1 MNIKDFHI
9 SSKMEN
15 VSLDLA
21 IFEES
26 DTYIVLKFQ
35 MKAEEKIV
43 PSEVKIEWT
52 VPVDNVLSVWTP
64 LGSFT
69 RFIQPNWRRTKS
81 ESKTAVGAPVLSLVN
96 HDGTNAC
103 TIAISDPKTPTEVGA
118 GASEEDAV
126 FYCNVKFF
134 TAYISP
140 IDFYEAYIR
149 IDFENLPFTDS
160 VRGVNQW
167 WETAF
172 GYEKADVP
180 SDAYLPMDSAWY
192 SFHQALDPEELIEEC
207 RRSSALGMKTI
218 IIDDG
223 WQTDDNNRGYSY
235 CGDWK
240 LATGKIPSMKA
251 LTEEIHK
258 LGMKVM
264 LWYSVPFVGI
274 YSKAYER
281 FKDMALT
288 SDKNGDV
295 LVVDIRYKEV
305 RDYLVDT
312 YVNAVRDFDLDG
324 LKLDFIDRFR
334 LTADSP
340 AVNDRMDIPSVEDAL
355 EALLC
360 EAKAELVKLR
370 PDILLEFRQSYMG
383 PTVLKYGNMI
393 RVRDCPYDSMRN
405 RTHIIDLR
413 LTSGKT
419 AVHSDMIMWNKY
431 APTETAARQLI
442 STLFGVPQVSVR
454 LIDMPREHCE
464 AIRFWLDFYT
474 KNIDVLHSED
484 MKVKNPE
491 MGYSQ
496 VVTRKGGSLIG
507 VNYANVPFDIERLS
521 DDGAHYTL
529 INSSDAPY
537 VCVSAREDMGDCS
550 VRIFDCVGRL
560 LKDVS
565 INICAGALMLDVPVC
580 GFAEISAK

>member
-1 MNIKDFHI
+1 MNIGNF
-9 SSKMEN
+9 SVTSKMEN
-15 VSLDLA
+15 IKFDLSV
-21 IFEES
+21 FEKN
-26 DTYIVLKFQ
+26 DNYTVLRFQ

-43 PSEVKIEWT
+43 PSEVKVEWT

-64 LGSFT
+64 LAGFT

-134 TAYISP
+134 TSYISP

-149 IDFENLPFTDS
+149 IDFENIPFIDS
-160 VRGVNQW
+160 VRKVNLW
-167 WETAF
+167 WESDF
-172 GYEKADVP
+172 GFVKADVP

-192 SFHQALDPEELIEEC
+192 SFHQTLDPDALLEEC
-207 RRSSALGMKTI
+207 RLSSELGMKTL

-235 CGDWK
+235 CGDWE

-251 LTEEIHK
+251 LTDEIHK

-264 LWYSVPFVGI
+264 LWYSVPFVGV

-288 SDKNGDV
+288 SDKNGEV

-305 RDYLVDT
+305 RDYLVET
-312 YVNAVRDFDLDG
+312 YVNAVKDFGLDG

-355 EALLC
+355 EALLA
-360 EAKAELVKLR
+360 EAKTELVKIY

-419 AVHSDMIMWNKY
+419 AVHSDMVMWNKS
-431 APTETAARQLI
+431 APVDTAARQLI
-442 STLFGVPQVSVR
+442 STLFGVPQVSVI
-454 LIDMPREHCE
+454 LKDMPEEHRD
-464 AIRFWLDFYT
+464 AVKFWLDFYT
-474 KNIDVLHSED
+474 KNIDILHSED
-484 MKVKNPE
+484 MQVKNPE

-496 VVTRKGGSLIG
+496 VKTNKGGSVIG
-507 VNYANVPFDIERLS
+507 VNYANVPFDIENFEN
-521 DDGAHYTL
+521 DGAKYTFV
-529 INSSDAPY
+529 NSSDTAY
-537 VCVSAREDMGDCS
+537 VCVNAKENIGDCR
-550 VRIFDCVGRL
+550 VKVLDCTGNLVSEST
-560 LKDVS
+560 VS
-565 INICAGALMLDVPVC
+565 IGAGALMLDVPVC
-580 GFAEISAK
+580 GLVEISKK